1 MNPSFL
7 FVKGKESACSKSRA
21 ISTKQNQ
28 LREKK
33 KEESHLPPTFLFQLL
48 FNCFFDPVV

>member
-7 FVKGKESACSKSRA
+7 FVKGEESACSKSRA

-33 KEESHLPPTFLFQLL
+33 EESPLPPTFLFQLL